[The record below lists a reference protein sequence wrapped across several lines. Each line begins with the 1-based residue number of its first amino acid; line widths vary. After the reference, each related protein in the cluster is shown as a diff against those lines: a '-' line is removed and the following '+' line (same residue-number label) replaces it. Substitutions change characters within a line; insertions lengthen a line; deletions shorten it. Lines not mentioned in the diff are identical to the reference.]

1 MARRLLLILIVFACI
16 GSAGDDVPR
25 LEFIRP
31 AHFWPATDVLPL
43 QLRIPRSDQNRL
55 IDVSAFDTADGER
68 VLQSQRDLDGGSPP
82 LQVFKLLLPSGDLI
96 LIASL
101 YGVHGRI
108 AKVQT
113 SIQVRSKL
121 GED

>member
-1 MARRLLLILIVFACI
+1 MRRITLVALVLACL
-16 GSAGDDVPR
+16 GVAGDDVPPVS
-25 LEFIRP
+25 FIRP

-68 VLQSQRDLDGGSPP
+68 VAYSARDLDGGSPP

-108 AKVQT
+108 ATVQT
-113 SIQVRSKL
+113 PIQVRSKF